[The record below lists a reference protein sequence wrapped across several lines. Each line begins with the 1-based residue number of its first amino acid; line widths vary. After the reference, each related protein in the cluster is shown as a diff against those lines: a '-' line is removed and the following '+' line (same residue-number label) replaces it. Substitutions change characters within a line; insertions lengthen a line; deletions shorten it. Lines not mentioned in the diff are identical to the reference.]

1 MAENTTINTV
11 EIRAI
16 VPMETVENALTDS
29 YNSGYQQALEDNKKS
44 KKGRGALGALGGIA
58 AVAAMGGIVYG
69 LAKHFT
75 RKEQEYAFD
84 EDDDKVFFAEDD
96 VTVK

>member
-1 MAENTTINTV
+1 MAENTINTV

-16 VPMETVENALTDS
+16 VPVETVQNALDDS
-29 YNSGYQQALEDNKKS
+29 YNEGYQQAIEDSKKS
-44 KKGRGALGALGGIA
+44 KKGGKALGALGGIA

-75 RKEQEYAFD
+75 RKEQELTFED
-84 EDDDKVFFAEDD
+84 EDEVFFAEDKD
-96 VTVK
+96 VTIK

>member
-1 MAENTTINTV
+1 MAENATINTV

-16 VPMETVENALTDS
+16 VPMETVRNALDDS
-29 YNSGYQQALEDNKKS
+29 YNEGYQQALEDNKKS
-44 KKGRGALGALGGIA
+44 KKGKGALGALGGIA

-69 LAKHFT
+69 LAKHFM

-84 EDDDKVFFAEDD
+84 DDDDKVFFAEDD

>member
-1 MAENTTINTV
+1 MAENATINTV

-16 VPMETVENALTDS
+16 VPMETVRNALDDS
-29 YNSGYQQALEDNKKS
+29 YNEGYQQALEDNKKS

>member
-16 VPMETVENALTDS
+16 VPMETVRNALDDS
-29 YNSGYQQALEDNKKS
+29 YNEGYQQALEDNKKS
-44 KKGRGALGALGGIA
+44 KKGKGALGALGGIA

>member
-1 MAENTTINTV
+1 MAENATINTV

-16 VPMETVENALTDS
+16 VPMETVRNALDDS
-29 YNSGYQQALEDNKKS
+29 YNEGYQQALEDNKKS

-75 RKEQEYAFD
+75 RKEQECTFD

>member
-1 MAENTTINTV
+1 MAENATINTV

-16 VPMETVENALTDS
+16 VPMETVENALNDS

-44 KKGRGALGALGGIA
+44 KKGKGALGALGGIA

-75 RKEQEYAFD
+75 RKEQEYTFD
-84 EDDDKVFFAEDD
+84 KDDDEVFFAEDD